1 MFAECIIA
9 LCSDSDHNT
18 CCAGRTGENRMMK
31 LYVLGMN
38 GPFPEPGGATSG
50 YLLTDGETKICMDL
64 GSGTLQRLTERMEPA
79 DLDLLFFTHWHY
91 DHCSDVLTL
100 LYRLQAEGRKLKVIG
115 PEDASSPVRAILEKD
130 PQVELQTAAPGD
142 RIQIGSLTLEVFRA
156 VHPVPALMLRISD
169 GKHVLCYTGDT
180 NLQDGLDA
188 FASQADL
195 LLADGLF
202 TEEIWTGSKPHLSAK
217 LCAEIARDAGVR
229 RLVIT
234 HLNPFIDKETLLKQA
249 RQAYPA
255 AELARIG
262 MCCQIGD
269 EG

>member
-1 MFAECIIA
+1 MTDF
-9 LCSDSDHNT
+9 
-18 CCAGRTGENRMMK
+18 GENEMMN

-50 YLLTDGETKICMDL
+50 YLLVSGKTKIGMDL
-64 GSGTLQRLTERMEPA
+64 GSGTLQRLTELMEPA

-91 DHCSDVLTL
+91 DHCSDVLPL
-100 LYRLQAEGRKLKVIG
+100 LYRLQASGRKLSVMG
-115 PEDASSPVRAILEKD
+115 PADEASPIRAILEKD
-130 PQVELQTAAPGD
+130 PQVHLQTAAPGD
-142 RIQIGSLTLEVFRA
+142 CIEVSGLRIQVYRA

-169 GKHVLCYTGDT
+169 GKHTMCYTGDT
-180 NLQDGLDA
+180 NLQENLLA
-188 FASQADL
+188 FAQDADL

-202 TEEIWTGSKPHLSAK
+202 TEKTWGKTKPHLSAK
-217 LCAEIARDAGVR
+217 LCAELARDAGVR

-234 HLNPFIDKETLLKQA
+234 HLNPFIDKGTLLQEA

-255 AELARIG
+255 SELAQAG
-262 MCCQIGD
+262 MCYQIGD